1 MKKVGLLTYHHTT
14 NFGSLLQTYA
24 LYKKVQE
31 LGYECEVIDYRNEA
45 VEKREFVKKLYQCTS
60 LRQIKNHL
68 KYSKYRKRKAKAFS
82 DFVRLNMK
90 VSEKSYHIN
99 NIKEANGKYDCYLVG
114 SDLVWD
120 FTIND
125 SDKTYMLDFADDK
138 TKKVAFASSVG
149 QIWSHEEQNI
159 VKGLLNRF
167 DYIGVREHSI
177 QEKLETITDKQI
189 DFVCDPTM
197 LVTSDSWK
205 KMASTRCISED
216 YVLVYMSNEGLSIY
230 SDAIEYGKKNN
241 LAVYL
246 ISYGWVPQGMKPI
259 RPNCIEEFLSLIMHA
274 NTIFSASYHGMLF
287 SLYFNKEFFYY
298 NRGWKE
304 RMKSIA
310 EFLQITERET
320 WKSEKDYKSLNYEEI
335 NRKLDS
341 FRTQSIHYLS
351 HYLEEQKEE

>member
-45 VEKREFVKKLYQCTS
+45 VEKREFVKKIYQYKS

-68 KYSKYRKRKAKAFS
+68 KYSKFRKRKAKAFA
-82 DFVRLNMK
+82 DFVNKNMK
-90 VSEKSYHIN
+90 VSEKPYYKNDIQ
-99 NIKEANGKYDCYLVG
+99 EANGNYDCYLVG

-149 QIWSHEEQNI
+149 QIWKEEEQEI
-159 VKGLLNRF
+159 VKKLMNRF
-167 DYIGVREHSI
+167 DHIGVREHSI
-177 QEKLETITDKQI
+177 QKKLKTITNKEV

-197 LVTSDSWK
+197 LVTSDNWK
-205 KMASTRCISED
+205 KIASPRCIAED

-230 SDAIEYGKKNN
+230 ADAIEFGKKNN

-246 ISYGWVPQGMKPI
+246 ITYGWAPEGMKAI
-259 RPNCIEEFLSLIMHA
+259 RPNCKIGRAHV
-274 NTIFSASYHGMLF
+274 
-287 SLYFNKEFFYY
+287 
-298 NRGWKE
+298 
-304 RMKSIA
+304 
-310 EFLQITERET
+310 
-320 WKSEKDYKSLNYEEI
+320 
-335 NRKLDS
+335 
-341 FRTQSIHYLS
+341 
-351 HYLEEQKEE
+351 